1 MLYPHNYN
9 VPSRP
14 GMDGV
19 HGEYEQKSIDLALF
33 DLSADVGETKNLASR
48 YPEILARLEILAEVA
63 RLDIG
68 SRSKP
73 GPNVRPI
80 GR

>member
-1 MLYPHNYN
+1 
-9 VPSRP
+9 
-14 GMDGV
+14 MDGL

-33 DLSADVGETKNLASR
+33 DLSADVGETKNLASQ
-48 YPEILARLEILAEVA
+48 YPETLARLETLAEFA
-63 RLDIG
+63 RQDIG
-68 SRSKP
+68 SRSEP